1 MLFALTLV
9 SALLGSPEPVAP
21 EPAAPEPAAPAPARA
36 EPTGA
41 ATPVIE
47 SLCLRLA
54 LPSGEGEGL
63 RCAGLPGFDLYLKGE
78 ATARRVALGRPEGFT
93 PAPPEPMTL
102 GATARWRMLGP
113 RPVAAILRFA
123 LPAAPDEVLLA
134 VVKAPGEAS
143 PGCLVAVFAGPAGPA
158 SSDVADALAD
168 REAAAFRCGVDRPS
182 FSGQRA
188 SPAAQRAGLAWV
200 ASPSSDKP

>member
-21 EPAAPEPAAPAPARA
+21 EPVGHAPARA

-54 LPSGEGEGL
+54 LPRGEGEAL

-78 ATARRVALGRPEGFT
+78 AAARRVALGRPEGFT

-102 GATARWRMLGP
+102 GSAARWRMLGP

-134 VVKAPGEAS
+134 VVKAPGETS
-143 PGCLVAVFAGPAGPA
+143 PGCLVAVLAGPAGSA
-158 SSDVADALAD
+158 SSEAADALAD
-168 REAAAFRCGVDRPS
+168 REAAAFRCGVDRPT
-182 FSGQRA
+182 FSGKRA

-200 ASPSSDKP
+200 ASPSNEKP